1 MFDLQMIT
9 EHNILKVNLQG
20 SLDINGVDWLED
32 KMSEID
38 FSSLKEVSFNMQHV
52 EFIDSTGIGSLLNL
66 TRLLDEQGIRF
77 EIINVNEDIR
87 EIFRILDLE
96 EILGGGNRKF
106 F

>member
-9 EHNILKVNLQG
+9 EHSILKVNLQG
-20 SLDINGVDWLED
+20 SLDINGVDLLED

-96 EILGGGNRKF
+96 EILGGK
-106 F
+106 